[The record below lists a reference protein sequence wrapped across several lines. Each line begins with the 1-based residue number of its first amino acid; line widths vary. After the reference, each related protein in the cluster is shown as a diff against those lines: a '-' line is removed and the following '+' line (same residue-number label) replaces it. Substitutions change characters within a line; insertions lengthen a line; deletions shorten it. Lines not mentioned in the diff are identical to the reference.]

1 MGGGLGYKRTHQQTA
16 LVEMKKRIYFRP
28 LSEGELAQI
37 RVAAHREKR
46 QLVTVKKEAVIR
58 LLEERDAFAQGAMA
72 GEWLLEEAEGSG
84 LERTPRDYVS
94 PTSLEKAMGAAR
106 QAFRTLDDLGL
117 GLPQTESERKGER

>member
-1 MGGGLGYKRTHQQTA
+1 MGYKRTHRQTA
-16 LVEMKKRIYFRP
+16 LVKMKKRIHFRP

-72 GEWLLEEAEGSG
+72 GEWLLEEAESSG
-84 LERTPRDYVS
+84 LERRPKDYVS
-94 PTSLEKAMGAAR
+94 PTNLEKAMGAAR